1 MRDTTMDE
9 KDKTLFKQPG
19 AGDSTVLKPTP
30 GRKGGMDMRPPPVTP
45 SYTPEPIAAAGAAPQ
60 GRVDLSA
67 F

>member
-1 MRDTTMDE
+1 MDE

-45 SYTPEPIAAAGAAPQ
+45 SYTAEPVTPSVAPQ
-60 GRVDLSA
+60 GG
-67 F
+67 